1 MSGPV
6 IDTSEVKILLVEDE
20 EYLAESIKRTLKS
33 FGYDIRIASHPGDG
47 MRMMLEL
54 DPDLIILDLALP
66 PSFHIREGLEFFQR
80 VLEGR
85 RNTKIIILTGQGTDN
100 EAIRC
105 IRQGADDFLFKPVK
119 PEVLAIVIE
128 RALYKGFLEKRVRE
142 LEAEF
147 DGQGSFPD
155 LIGESKEMRRIFR
168 GIRYAADMG
177 ENVLIAGETG
187 TGKGLVAQAI
197 HDSSSRRRD
206 RFVTVNCAALA
217 PGLVESELFGH
228 EKGAFTGAHEQK
240 TGKFEYAGAGTIFL
254 DEVAEIPVR
263 VQVKLL
269 TVVEE
274 KMVQRVG
281 GNRSVKVGARIISAT
296 NRNPGEAIRD
306 GRFREDLYYRLNVLP
321 ITIPPLRERRDDI
334 AVLARYFVR
343 KFCEKYSRK
352 TLPFHPDAIARLKD
366 HHWPGNVR
374 ELENVITRAMV
385 GRAEGELTAED
396 LPIEP
401 DGDSTQAGGE
411 EPPVSSGLE
420 EKIDREVAMDYVKA
434 LREARGNKS
443 LAAKRLKI
451 HESTFRYRLKKYEK
465 IIDRMKGWPPDEDEQ

>member
-6 IDTSEVKILLVEDE
+6 IDTSDVKILLVEDE

-33 FGYDIRIASHPGDG
+33 YGYDIHVAGHPGDG
-47 MRMMLEL
+47 MSMMLEL

-85 RNTKIIILTGQGTDN
+85 RRTKIIILTGQGTVN
-100 EAIRC
+100 EAVRC

-119 PEVLAIVIE
+119 PEALAIVIE
-128 RALYKGFLEKRVRE
+128 RSLYKGFLEKRVRE

-155 LIGESKEMRRIFR
+155 LIGESRAMRRIFR
-168 GIRYAADMG
+168 GIRYAADMD
-177 ENVLIAGETG
+177 ENVLIVGETG

-197 HDSSSRRRD
+197 HDSSSRSRG
-206 RFVTVNCAALA
+206 RFVTVNCTALA
-217 PGLVESELFGH
+217 QGLVESELFGH

-240 TGKFEYAGAGTIFL
+240 TGKFEYAGSGTIFL
-254 DEVAEIPVR
+254 DEVAEIPIS
-263 VQVKLL
+263 VQAKLL

-274 KMVQRVG
+274 KMVNRVG
-281 GNRSVKVGARIISAT
+281 GNRSVTVNARIISAT
-296 NRNPGEAIRD
+296 NRNPGEAIRQ

-321 ITIPPLRERRDDI
+321 IMIPPLRERRDDI

-343 KFCEKYSRK
+343 KFCEKYNRR
-352 TLPFHPDAIARLKD
+352 TLPFHSDAIVRLAD

-374 ELENVITRAMV
+374 ELENVITRAMME
-385 GRAEGELTAED
+385 RAEGELTAED

-401 DGDSTQAGGE
+401 VGDSASARLDK
-411 EPPVSSGLE
+411 PPASSGLDE
-420 EKIDREVAMDYVKA
+420 EIGREVAMEYVEA
-434 LREARGNKS
+434 LREAKGNKS
-443 LAAKRLKI
+443 LAAKTLKI

-465 IIDRMKGWPPDEDEQ
+465 IINRMKGWPPDEDEQ